1 MSSIQYP
8 AHHKHEV
15 WNVPDTYYHK
25 SLGLL
30 LGGRQAAKFLGCCKE
45 LLYRDADN
53 LDLTIL
59 RRNRLHGGR
68 YFLVSELEAL
78 IREREKLK
86 GKLGRRAFQKIA
98 NRH

>member
-8 AHHKHEV
+8 EHHKNDV
-15 WNVPDTYYHK
+15 WNVPDRYYHK

-45 LLYRDADN
+45 ILYRDADD
-53 LDLTIL
+53 LDLTVL
-59 RRNRLHGGR
+59 RRNLLHGGR

-78 IREREKLK
+78 IRERQKLK
-86 GKLGRRAFQKIA
+86 GKLDRKAFQKIGRR
-98 NRH
+98 N